1 MQYRIEDHRIVAYDT
16 NHPFIGELTF
26 PAVPGE
32 NKRVVL
38 EHVFV
43 DPEFRGHGIAQ
54 ELVRR
59 FVDYATS
66 QDYTVKL
73 MCPYA
78 VMQFKQ
84 HPQYQQLLLP
94 ADRF

>member
-32 NKRVVL
+32 NKRVVV
-38 EHVFV
+38 EHTFV
-43 DPEFRGHGIAQ
+43 DPKFRGQGVAQ
-54 ELVRR
+54 ALVQH
-59 FVDYATS
+59 FVDYATK

-73 MCPYA
+73 MCPFA
-78 VMQFKQ
+78 VAQFKQ